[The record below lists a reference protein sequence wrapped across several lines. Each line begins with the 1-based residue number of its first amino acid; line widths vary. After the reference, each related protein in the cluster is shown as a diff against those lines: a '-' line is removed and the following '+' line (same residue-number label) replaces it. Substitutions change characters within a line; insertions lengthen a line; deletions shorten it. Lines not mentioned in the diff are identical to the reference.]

1 MSSEWSKP
9 LTGVANKATTA
20 PSMQLY
26 GEGKLQG
33 VSSDPLY
40 KAERPNS
47 QAFDGTW
54 VSIPQSPSVGP
65 PQPSSQ
71 HARKTG
77 ARREPRARFGSSSAV
92 FTSLVGLLHAG
103 IRKQ

>member
-54 VSIPQSPSVGP
+54 VSIPQSPRCR
-65 PQPSSQ
+65 PSSAFQ

-77 ARREPRARFGSSSAV
+77 ARREPRARFGSSSAG